1 MYKAT
6 SFKFRIVPVSFF
18 YCLLTPKWENKMR
31 VNNLCLSPSFCCSRN
46 RPSRLKHPTT
56 ELQCFLVVVWFFFKY
71 LHTFNSSDCLICQLA
86 APSISSNKAVEV
98 SRCFSQ
104 EGPWKPSSTA
114 PRTFP
119 PHATPQG
126 QRGCWSPETPLF
138 WQGCA
143 VRPTQPVSEN
153 HTLSCVSSA
162 NKQQLGHSL
171 YTFHSLHW
179 LKQGLAWL

>member
-1 MYKAT
+1 MREPNESEQFMPLT
-6 SFKFRIVPVSFF
+6 LFL
-18 YCLLTPKWENKMR
+18 LLTQQTFQTEASYHR
-31 VNNLCLSPSFCCSRN
+31 VA
-46 RPSRLKHPTT
+46 
-56 ELQCFLVVVWFFFKY
+56 VVFGGGVFFFFKY
-71 LHTFNSSDCLICQLA
+71 LHTFDSSDCLICQLA
-86 APSISSNKAVEV
+86 APSIRSNEAVEV

-104 EGPWKPSSTA
+104 EGPRKPSSTA

-119 PHATPQG
+119 PHAIPQG